1 MRDTIS
7 MENVFY
13 NTFFKKSQLN
23 QFKIKKCGLRRMNSA
38 LNSLCLSFLK
48 SFNKMDIGCI
58 ISLYLRSSILTEKI
72 QRNIKNMFFRR
83 YRALLILGIVF
94 AILIVLLFFFQ
105 QIKRDELN
113 NQLTQV
119 ELQNVRIGAGI
130 SNGVLGTAIFGEIYN
145 KGDKIISIAE
155 MNVEFINED
164 GEVAKVH
171 KFFPVNKFS
180 FRESLPLKPGQSKE
194 FGFPIDDIVPED
206 WDGTFTARLTELI
219 FK

>member
-1 MRDTIS
+1 
-7 MENVFY
+7 
-13 NTFFKKSQLN
+13 
-23 QFKIKKCGLRRMNSA
+23 
-38 LNSLCLSFLK
+38 
-48 SFNKMDIGCI
+48 
-58 ISLYLRSSILTEKI
+58 
-72 QRNIKNMFFRR
+72 MFFRR

-94 AILIVLLFFFQ
+94 AILIVLMFFFQ

-119 ELQNVRIGAGI
+119 ELRNVRIEAGI
-130 SNGVLGTAIFGEIYN
+130 SNGVIGTAIFGEIFN

-164 GEVAKVH
+164 GEVGKIH
-171 KFFPVNKFS
+171 NFFPVNKFS

-206 WDGTFTARLTELI
+206 WDGTFTASLTELI

>member
-1 MRDTIS
+1 

-23 QFKIKKCGLRRMNSA
+23 QFKIKKCSSKRLNA
-38 LNSLCLSFLK
+38 TLNSLCLSFLE
-48 SFNKMDIGCI
+48 SFNKIDIGCI
-58 ISLYLRSSILTEKI
+58 ISLYLRSSIHTENI
-72 QRNIKNMFFRR
+72 RRSIKNIFFRR

-94 AILIVLLFFFQ
+94 AILIVLMFFFQ

-130 SNGVLGTAIFGEIYN
+130 SNGILGTAIFGEIYN

-171 KFFPVNKFS
+171 KIFPVNKFS

-194 FGFPIDDIVPED
+194 FGFPIDDILPED

>member
-1 MRDTIS
+1 M
-7 MENVFY
+7 
-13 NTFFKKSQLN
+13 FFKRYKS
-23 QFKIKKCGLRRMNSA
+23 
-38 LNSLCLSFLK
+38 
-48 SFNKMDIGCI
+48 
-58 ISLYLRSSILTEKI
+58 
-72 QRNIKNMFFRR
+72 
-83 YRALLILGIVF
+83 LLILGIVL
-94 AILIVLLFFFQ
+94 AVLIVLIFLFQ
-105 QIKRDELN
+105 QIKRNELHY
-113 NQLTQV
+113 QLTKV
-119 ELQNVRIGAGI
+119 ELQNIRIGVGT

-155 MNVEFINED
+155 MNVEFINEN

-206 WDGTFTARLTELI
+206 WDGKFSASLTKLI

>member
-1 MRDTIS
+1 MR
-7 MENVFY
+7 
-13 NTFFKKSQLN
+13 FKKLN
-23 QFKIKKCGLRRMNSA
+23 RA
-38 LNSLCLSFLK
+38 LNRLCLSFLE

-58 ISLYLRSSILTEKI
+58 ISLYLRSPIHTEYI
-72 QRNIKNMFFRR
+72 QRSIKNMFFRR

-94 AILIVLLFFFQ
+94 AILIVLMFFFQ

-206 WDGTFTARLTELI
+206 WDGKFTARLTELI

>member
-1 MRDTIS
+1 
-7 MENVFY
+7 METVFY
-13 NTFFKKSQLN
+13 NTFFKKSRLN
-23 QFKIKKCGLRRMNSA
+23 QFKIKKCDSKRLNPA

-48 SFNKMDIGCI
+48 RFNKMDIDCNLY
-58 ISLYLRSSILTEKI
+58 LYLRSSIHTENI
-72 QRNIKNMFFRR
+72 RRNIKNMFFRR
-83 YRALLILGIVF
+83 YRTLLILGIVF
-94 AILIVLLFFFQ
+94 AILIVLMFFFQ

-119 ELQNVRIGAGI
+119 ELQNVRIGTGI

-180 FRESLPLKPGQSKE
+180 FKESLPLKPGQSKE

-206 WDGTFTARLTELI
+206 WDGTFTVRLTELI

>member
-1 MRDTIS
+1 

-13 NTFFKKSQLN
+13 NTFFKNSQLN
-23 QFKIKKCGLRRMNSA
+23 QFKIKKYGSKRLNPA

-48 SFNKMDIGCI
+48 SFKKMDIGCI
-58 ISLYLRSSILTEKI
+58 ISLYLRSSIHTEY
-72 QRNIKNMFFRR
+72 IKRIIKYMSFRR

-94 AILIVLLFFFQ
+94 AILIVLMFFSQ
-105 QIKRDELN
+105 QIKRDELK

-130 SNGVLGTAIFGEIYN
+130 SDGVLGTAIFGEIYN

-164 GEVAKVH
+164 GEIAKVH

>member
-1 MRDTIS
+1 M
-7 MENVFY
+7 
-13 NTFFKKSQLN
+13 FFK
-23 QFKIKKCGLRRMNSA
+23 
-38 LNSLCLSFLK
+38 
-48 SFNKMDIGCI
+48 
-58 ISLYLRSSILTEKI
+58 
-72 QRNIKNMFFRR
+72 R
-83 YRALLILGIVF
+83 YRSLLILGIVL
-94 AILIVLLFFFQ
+94 AVLIVLIFLFQ
-105 QIKRDELN
+105 QIKRNELHY
-113 NQLTQV
+113 QLTKV
-119 ELQNVRIGAGI
+119 ELQNIRIGVGT

-206 WDGTFTARLTELI
+206 RDGTFTVRLTELI

>member
-1 MRDTIS
+1 MG
-7 MENVFY
+7 NVFY

-23 QFKIKKCGLRRMNSA
+23 QFKIKECGSKRLTPA

-48 SFNKMDIGCI
+48 SFNKMDIDCI
-58 ISLYLRSSILTEKI
+58 ISLYLRNSIHTENI
-72 QRNIKNMFFRR
+72 RRSIKNMFFRR

-94 AILIVLLFFFQ
+94 AILIVLMFFFQ
-105 QIKRDELN
+105 NIKRDELN
-113 NQLTQV
+113 NQLTKV
-119 ELQNVRIGAGI
+119 ELQNVRIGVGT
-130 SNGVLGTAIFGEIYN
+130 SNGVLGTAIFGEINN
-145 KGDKIISIAE
+145 KGEKIISIAK
-155 MNVEFINED
+155 MNVEFMNED
-164 GEVAKVH
+164 GEVTKVH

-206 WDGTFTARLTELI
+206 WDGTFAASLTELI